1 MRCDVIAEGIIKAA
15 KELELTIPLIVRLQG
30 TADAEAKEM
39 IRASGLKIFPFDGLD
54 EAAQKAVACA
64 AQA

>member
-30 TADAEAKEM
+30 TKAEEAKEM
-39 IRASGLKIFPFDGLD
+39 IKQSGLKIYPYGESRSKRPTRSLSPFG
-54 EAAQKAVACA
+54 
-64 AQA
+64 